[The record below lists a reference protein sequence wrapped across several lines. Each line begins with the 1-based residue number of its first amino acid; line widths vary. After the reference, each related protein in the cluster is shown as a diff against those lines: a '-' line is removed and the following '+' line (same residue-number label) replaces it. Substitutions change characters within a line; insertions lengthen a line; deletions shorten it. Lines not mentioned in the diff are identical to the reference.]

1 MFPSAVVGV
10 PVKSSAEL
18 GVVHLVRRVNG
29 IEPFRAFL
37 DSYRAHP
44 AGVPHELIL
53 LFKGFASEAETAVYR
68 RLAEGLFAVA
78 LRVGEEGLDLGAYAA
93 AARQLTH
100 RRLCFVNS
108 YSVILHGG
116 WLGAIERHLLEP
128 GVGLVGTGG
137 SLESAYSSAPRPL
150 RRWRGDFPPFPNPH
164 VRTNGFALAR
174 ARLLGLELPAP
185 RGKLDALRLESGR
198 NGITRQLLANGLRV
212 VVVGRDG
219 LAYPPPRW
227 HESATFRSG
236 GQINLLIADNRT
248 RQYEQAGEDERAK
261 LERMAW
267 GTAETQT
274 SG

>member
-1 MFPSAVVGV
+1 
-10 PVKSSAEL
+10 
-18 GVVHLVRRVNG
+18 VVHLVRRANG
-29 IEPFRAFL
+29 TEPFRAFI

-44 AGVPHELIL
+44 AGVSHELVL

-68 RLAEGLFAVA
+68 RLADDLFAVA
-78 LRVGEEGLDLGAYAA
+78 LSVGEEGLDLGAYAA

-100 RRLCFVNS
+100 RRLCFLNS
-108 YSVILHGG
+108 YSVILHEG
-116 WLGAIERHLLEP
+116 WLGMLERHLLEP

-150 RRWRGDFPPFPNPH
+150 RPWRRDFPPFPNPH
-164 VRTNGFALAR
+164 VRTNGFAIER
-174 ARLLGLELPAP
+174 ERLLAFDLPVP
-185 RGKLDALRLESGR
+185 RRKVQALQLESGR
-198 NGITRQLLANGLRV
+198 NGITRQVLADGLRA

-219 LAYPPPRW
+219 LAYASPRW

-248 RQYEQAGEDERAK
+248 RQYEQAGEDGRAK

-267 GTAETQT
+267 GTAETST